1 MQQIGADAPAGD
13 LVVSSQ
19 ERVCAAGL
27 TASRAQQFLAS
38 RGWMRSC
45 LSTLH
50 AVDPL
55 EVPLTAPPGA
65 APQLP
70 DEWGYVSLS
79 HCADACLLG
88 WSQQPIGVD
97 LERADRKLH
106 AAALVRRFFTAFEQ
120 GELMELEGDQLRRQ
134 VLDRWLVKEADQVA
148 TRFFGAGS
156 WFLGGELQPL
166 YCCASRFESQGCC
179 SVVVS
184 GGMATWGC
192 RFREGIS
199 AGLSA
204 LRSVN
209 NLQLNRHECCLGW
222 TPLNEG
228 INVDASL
235 RDSCIY

>member
-1 MQQIGADAPAGD
+1 MQQIGADAPAVD
-13 LVVSSQ
+13 FVVSSQ
-19 ERVCAAGL
+19 ERASAAGL

-65 APQLP
+65 PPQLP

-106 AAALVRRFFTAFEQ
+106 AAAALVRRFFTEFEQ
-120 GELMELEGDQLRRQ
+120 GELMELEGEQLRQQ
-134 VLDRWLVKEADQVA
+134 VLDRWLVKEAAIKWQQGSLARDLSFWEVSSNLRTALHHDLNFKVA
-148 TRFFGAGS
+148 AQL
-156 WFLGGELQPL
+156 W
-166 YCCASRFESQGCC
+166 SQGEWRLG
-179 SVVVS
+179 VAVS
-184 GGMATWGC
+184 EKE
-192 RFREGIS
+192 F
-199 AGLSA
+199 
-204 LRSVN
+204 
-209 NLQLNRHECCLGW
+209 LQDCL
-222 TPLNEG
+222 LC
-228 INVDASL
+228 AA
-235 RDSCIY
+235 